1 MYKNDK
7 YTKLL
12 NELIKNFSKKLK
24 KKNKKLVILIT
35 PQLFDLNNFKSSI
48 NYRNFFESLKKEYN
62 VYDLS
67 SYFKK
72 QNYANF
78 YLNDRYGGH
87 LSYNGNKVVS
97 KLLYNYLKKGKFL

>member
-35 PQLFDLNNFKSSI
+35 PQLFDLNNFKSSS